1 MKINLKAYSGN
12 ILLFLNTLIVFLLI
26 FENELII
33 PQWLQPLGRMHPM
46 LLHFPIVLL
55 LVSLIMEFLQ
65 FNIKEDSRAFYQNI
79 TSNIM
84 FSGILLAAIT
94 VIMGIFLSLE
104 DSYEGG
110 EVLNWH
116 KWSGV
121 SIVFFASLIFIF
133 RSSNWYKDVV
143 AKAAAIILSVI
154 IVIAGHFGAVLT
166 HGENFVLEPVT
177 KSQLVPIEQ
186 ALVYDHVIQPIFQE
200 KCVSCHSDE
209 KLKGKLKLTDSAS
222 IMKGGKTGKL
232 FVPGDPQVSLLLE
245 RIHMPM
251 SNKKHMPPSG
261 KPQLSPEEVRI
272 LFNWIKDRP
281 DFKRRVLDLPA
292 TDSIRILAAARLQP
306 AVKVDDEYDF
316 AAADEETIE
325 DLNNFYR
332 MVSPVAME
340 SPALAVSFFNKGA
353 YNSKSL
359 QELSEIK
366 EQIVS
371 LRLSRMPVKDED
383 LDFISELKE
392 LRKLDLNFTDING
405 SGLKDLST
413 LKKLKVLS
421 LSGTK
426 VKLQQLLPLIS
437 NKNLREL
444 SVWNTSLTEKDI
456 LQLKKANSSLNII
469 TGFKDDGT
477 TLIQLSKPL
486 LNNDSRVF
494 LSRSNIQLA
503 HPRKDVIIRY
513 TLDGKDP
520 DSLISPVFKKDI
532 MITENAVIKAKAY
545 KAGWKSS
552 EISTFTFY
560 KSAFK
565 PDNISLL
572 SIPDISYKGNGTKTL
587 IDGQLAEPDINNTNW
602 QGFKE
607 KDMLLILNFKQPV
620 KISST
625 VLNSIV
631 NVNSSVFPPV
641 RIEVYG
647 GSDPDNLKLL
657 NSFDPEMPAQ
667 KDPQQT
673 FKYEVKFK
681 PVSVSYLKIIAKP
694 VKKLPSWHPAKGK
707 PALIL
712 FDEILIN

>member
-26 FENELII
+26 FENDLII

-65 FNIKEDSRAFYQNI
+65 FNIKEDSRAFYQSI
-79 TSNIM
+79 TSKIM

-110 EVLNWH
+110 DVLNWH

-121 SIVFFASLIFIF
+121 SIVFLASLIFIF
-133 RSSNWYKDVV
+133 RATNWYKGAVS
-143 AKAAAIILSVI
+143 KAAAIILSFSI
-154 IVIAGHFGAVLT
+154 ILAGHFGAVLT

-232 FVPGDPQVSLLLE
+232 FVPGDPKVSLLLE
-245 RIHMPM
+245 RIHMPL

-281 DFKRRVLDLPA
+281 DFKKRVLDLPV

-306 AVKVDDEYDF
+306 AVKVEDEYDF
-316 AAADEETIE
+316 AAADEESIE

-332 MVSPVAME
+332 MVSPVSME
-340 SPALAVSFFNKGA
+340 SPALAVSFFSKSA

-359 QELSEIK
+359 EELSEIK

-371 LRLSRMPVKDED
+371 LRLSRMPVKDGD
-383 LDFISELKE
+383 LDFISKLKE

-405 SGLKDLST
+405 SGLKDLSA
-413 LKKLKVLS
+413 LKKLQVLS

-426 VKLQQLLPLIS
+426 VKLQHLLPLIS

-477 TLIQLSKPL
+477 TLIQLSKPSL
-486 LNNDSRVF
+486 KNSSRVF
-494 LSRSNIQLA
+494 QNRTNVQLN

-520 DSLISPVFKKDI
+520 DSLTSPVFKKDI
-532 MITENAVIKAKAY
+532 LISANAIIRAKAF

-552 EISTFTFY
+552 EISNFTFY
-560 KSAFK
+560 RSAFK
-565 PDNISLL
+565 PDSISLL
-572 SIPDISYKGNGTKTL
+572 SIPDINYKGNGTKTL
-587 IDGQLAEPDINNTNW
+587 IDGQLAEADINNTNW

-607 KDMLLILNFKQPV
+607 KDMQVVLNFKKPV
-620 KISST
+620 MISSA

-631 NVNSSVFPPV
+631 NVNSSVFPPE

-647 GSDPDNLKLL
+647 GSDLNNLKLL
-657 NSFDPEMPAQ
+657 NSFDPKMPAQ
-667 KDPQQT
+667 KDPQHSN
-673 FKYEVKFK
+673 KYEVKFK
-681 PVSVSYLKIIAKP
+681 SVLVSYLKIIAKP
-694 VKKLPSWHPAKGK
+694 VKKLPSWHSAKGK
-707 PALIL
+707 PAFIL